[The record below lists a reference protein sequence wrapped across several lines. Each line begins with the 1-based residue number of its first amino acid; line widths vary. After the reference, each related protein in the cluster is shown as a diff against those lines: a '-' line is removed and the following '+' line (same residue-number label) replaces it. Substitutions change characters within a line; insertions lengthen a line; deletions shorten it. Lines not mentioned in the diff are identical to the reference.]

1 MNIYA
6 NKTSRLHGEVL
17 NMPLICLGDMRIT
30 VDGEMYF
37 LYDQL
42 GIQGMIKMLTVTKS
56 IANHKNQSSSCQY

>member
-1 MNIYA
+1 
-6 NKTSRLHGEVL
+6 
-17 NMPLICLGDMRIT
+17 MPLICLGDMRIT